1 MFSLRLIKRLIVL
14 CLLPVLYFPL
24 MAQDSK
30 ISSSTKM
37 FLLRMNEL
45 QPLNP
50 EDSNKIKK
58 LQKEYPVF
66 VQEKK
71 LMIGAMLQVNDKI
84 RIKKLQKMG
93 IQVNTR
99 TDGIISARVP
109 VTKVEKLVQIR
120 GIIFVDVDKLI
131 NTKP

>member
-1 MFSLRLIKRLIVL
+1 
-14 CLLPVLYFPL
+14 
-24 MAQDSK
+24 
-30 ISSSTKM
+30 
-37 FLLRMNEL
+37 MNEL

-50 EDSNKIKK
+50 EDSNKIKE

-84 RIKKLQKMG
+84 RIKKLQKLG
-93 IQVNTR
+93 IQVNTS
-99 TDGIISARVP
+99 TDGIISARIP
-109 VTKVEKLVQIR
+109 VTKVEKLVKIR